1 MNFNIDLH
9 SHTIASTHA
18 YSTIGEYVTAAKAK
32 GIVMFANTDHGPAVP
47 DGAHRWHFGNLKVVP
62 HIFDDV
68 AVLRGIEA
76 NILESGE
83 IDMDVPIL
91 KQLDIVLAGL
101 HPNLTQTNSDT
112 HTKLLIKV
120 IESGLVDVISHP
132 GDVRYQYDEL
142 AFLECAK
149 ANNVAIEINSSSDV
163 NSRFK
168 SKERCIRIGQMA
180 AKIGNAISIGS
191 DAHICHYLGNF
202 ENAID
207 TLEKSGIKE
216 EQIINTNPKSVLD
229 FLSSRGHSNLQD
241 IRKHFG
247 L

>member
-101 HPNLTQTNSDT
+101 HPNLTPTNSDT

-168 SKERCIRIGQMA
+168 SKERCFRIGQMA

-216 EQIINTNPKSVLD
+216 EQIINTNPKTVLD

>member
-101 HPNLTQTNSDT
+101 HPNLTPTNSDT

-149 ANNVAIEINSSSDV
+149 ANNVAIEINFSSDV

-216 EQIINTNPKSVLD
+216 EQIINTNPKTVLD